1 MDAWNEGVNMSVN
14 SIRNL
19 VEVANV
25 LTPNKVA
32 LVHQGQSM
40 TYKEVYEKTNQIA
53 LFLNTLE
60 LKKGSRIG
68 LYSAKTIQKVISIFA
83 VLSTEFV
90 LVPITKQLKAEQLK
104 YISKDCEISCMI
116 TDSKKIKTL
125 RESGF
130 DGVIITIESL
140 EKELVSFEEIY
151 KCYSKDYK
159 CSIKGHDNAVIT
171 YSFVSTGMPKGV
183 VISHKN
189 LIDGARVVNK
199 YLDIRSDDVLSGLLS
214 FSFDYGLNQI
224 FGSFYARATFAIY
237 DFFTPSDFFGHLTK
251 DKVTILAA
259 MPVHFGLMFDED
271 PHKLPNPSQ
280 LDKIRIITSSGANVN
295 DSMLAKIE
303 KYFQKA
309 LFYSMNGH
317 TEAFRSAYL
326 EPSQLK
332 IRPHSIGKAIPD
344 VDLYVVNS
352 AGYECKPR
360 EVGELIHR
368 GAGVYRGFWNSKE
381 DTDRSFKS
389 IQILKNILNLENGL
403 IDEIVVATGDYVYR
417 DEEGYIYFVGRH
429 DDMIKTS
436 GYRINPL
443 EIEAVVLENIKDI
456 KECAVF
462 GIENQKIEEE
472 IVMVYSSQKELPKN
486 EILFELKKHLP
497 TYMIPMRIYYRQN
510 MPIVAKTASQIDKK
524 ILKASIADID

>member
-1 MDAWNEGVNMSVN
+1 MSVN

-19 VEVANV
+19 IEVANI

-32 LVHQGQSM
+32 LIDKHQSL
-40 TYKEVYEKTNQIA
+40 TYKEVFEKANQIA
-53 LFLNTLE
+53 LYLNTLG

-68 LYSAKTIQKVISIFA
+68 LYSAKNIQKVVAIFG
-83 VLSTEFV
+83 VLSTEFI

-116 TDSKKIKTL
+116 TDEKKLKTV

-130 DGVIITIESL
+130 EGHLITVEAL

-151 KCYSKDYK
+151 KCYAKNYT
-159 CSIKGHDNAVIT
+159 CSIKGHDSAVIT
-171 YSFVSTGMPKGV
+171 YSFVSTGFPKGV

-199 YLDIRSDDVLSGLLS
+199 YLEIKSDDVLSGLLS

-224 FGSFYARATFAIY
+224 FCSFYARATFAIY
-237 DFFTPSDFFGHLTK
+237 DFFTPSDFFAHLIN
-251 DKVTILAA
+251 DKVTILGA

-271 PHKLPNPSQ
+271 VHKLPNPNQ
-280 LDKIRIITSSGANVN
+280 LDRLKIVTSSGANVTN
-295 DSMLAKIE
+295 SMLSKIE
-303 KYFQKA
+303 KYFPKA

-326 EPSQLK
+326 EPTQLK

-344 VDLYVVNS
+344 VDLYIINAS
-352 AGYECKPR
+352 GYECKPR
-360 EVGELIHR
+360 EIGELIHR
-368 GAGVYRGFWNSKE
+368 GAGVYKGFWNSKE
-381 DTDRSFKS
+381 DTDRSFKT
-389 IQILKNILNLENGL
+389 IKILEHVIDLQNGL
-403 IDEIVVATGDYVYR
+403 CDEIVVATGDYVYK
-417 DEEGYIYFVGRH
+417 DEEGYIYFVCRH

-443 EIEAVVLENIKDI
+443 EIETVALQNISTI

-462 GIENQKIEEE
+462 GIEDEKIEEE

-486 EILFELKKHLP
+486 EIIFELKKHLP
-497 TYMIPMRIYYRQN
+497 TYMIPLRIFYKQN
-510 MPIVAKTASQIDKK
+510 MPIVAKTKNKIDKK
-524 ILKASIADID
+524 ALKDEIMSIL